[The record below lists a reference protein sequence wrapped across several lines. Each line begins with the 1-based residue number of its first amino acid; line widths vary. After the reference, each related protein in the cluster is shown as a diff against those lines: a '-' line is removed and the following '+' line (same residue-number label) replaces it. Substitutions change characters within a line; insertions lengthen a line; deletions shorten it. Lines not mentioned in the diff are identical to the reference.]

1 MGPFAARVTEE
12 RMKTMTESDGIDD
25 ALESVIHM
33 TLTGAEHLGSGVAR
47 ARSELLH
54 QAGRRDQEPARARW
68 DTPDRRAADAQRLGA
83 KGLPQDAVEAL
94 MRSDVA
100 QAEPAAAAT
109 RGAGRRRKTTQANR
123 VRGPEVQVSAPLE
136 R

>member
-1 MGPFAARVTEE
+1 VVEE
-12 RMKTMTESDGIDD
+12 RIRTMTESDGIDD

-33 TLTGAEHLGSGVAR
+33 TLTGAERLGSEAAR

-54 QAGRRDQEPARARW
+54 QAGQRDQEPAQARW
-68 DTPDRRAADAQRLGA
+68 DTPDRRAADAQRLEA

-94 MRSDVA
+94 MRADVA

-109 RGAGRRRKTTQANR
+109 RGAGRHGTTTQTHR
-123 VRGPEVQVSAPLE
+123 SRGPEVQVSAPLE

>member
-1 MGPFAARVTEE
+1 
-12 RMKTMTESDGIDD
+12 MTESDGIDD
-25 ALESVIHM
+25 ALESVIHLS
-33 TLTGAEHLGSGVAR
+33 LTGAERLGSEVTR

-54 QAGRRDQEPARARW
+54 QAGQRDQEPAEARW
-68 DTPDRRAADAQRLGA
+68 DTAERRAADARRLGA
-83 KGLPQDAVEAL
+83 EGLPQDAVDAL

-109 RGAGRRRKTTQANR
+109 RGAGRHGKTTQANR
-123 VRGPEVQVSAPLE
+123 SRGPEVQVSAPLE